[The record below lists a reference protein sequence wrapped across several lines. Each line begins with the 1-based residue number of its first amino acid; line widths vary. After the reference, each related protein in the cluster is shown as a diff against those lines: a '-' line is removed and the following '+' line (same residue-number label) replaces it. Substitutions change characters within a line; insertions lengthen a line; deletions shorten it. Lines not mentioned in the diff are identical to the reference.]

1 MSALGYNPM
10 LYRVAAFVLSAA
22 VAGAAGVMQTYLN
35 RFVNPEDLG
44 ALVSARGL
52 LIAVIAGASLWSVPA
67 AAIALTVA
75 EDLLS
80 SQTERWLG
88 AVGLIYIVVA
98 LLPSGKDQMA
108 AVRQAVQRTT
118 GATAAAAVPGRGEG
132 VTEALVL
139 ERVTKHIGG
148 VHINRDVTVRMQ
160 RGERR
165 ALIGPNGA
173 GKTTLLNIA
182 AGLMAPSSGRVLMQG
197 VDVTRMPSHRRARRG
212 MARTFQITTL
222 LPGLTV
228 AENLA
233 LSVQSENPQ
242 RSNPLRRWRA
252 LREVWERVDELLAQ
266 TGLADVRDLPVGRLP
281 YGQQRKLEIIVAVAR
296 PASVILLDEPG
307 AGLSSADAEELLSLV
322 FGLGPD
328 LTVMFID
335 HDIELA
341 FRLATQVTALHL
353 GEVVGEGTPAQVR
366 ASGVLDEIYLG
377 ARRA

>member
-1 MSALGYNPM
+1 M
-10 LYRVAAFVLSAA
+10 
-22 VAGAAGVMQTYLN
+22 
-35 RFVNPEDLG
+35 
-44 ALVSARGL
+44 
-52 LIAVIAGASLWSVPA
+52 
-67 AAIALTVA
+67 
-75 EDLLS
+75 
-80 SQTERWLG
+80 
-88 AVGLIYIVVA
+88 
-98 LLPSGKDQMA
+98 
-108 AVRQAVQRTT
+108 
-118 GATAAAAVPGRGEG
+118 
-132 VTEALVL
+132 TEALVL

-307 AGLSSADAEELLSLV
+307 AGLVRRGAEELMSLV
-322 FGLGPD
+322 FGLGQD

-335 HDIELA
+335 HDVELA
-341 FRLATQVTALHL
+341 FRLATPGHR
-353 GEVVGEGTPAQVR
+353 P
-366 ASGVLDEIYLG
+366 SP
-377 ARRA
+377 RRGRR